1 MKQTPPI
8 FINDQTVYRAD
19 TCLPLEQAAVEG
31 KLSMNAVAHGA
42 YPGRQ
47 LPEKI
52 LSGLSSIGYWDAS
65 VKQQWGLPWHRNEG
79 VEVCFLETG
88 KLDFRIE
95 KEENSYVLHPG
106 DITITHPW
114 QQHRIGNPLIGP
126 SRLHWIIFD
135 VNVRRPNQPWKWPD
149 WIILSK
155 NDLRELTDFFRHTD
169 QPIWQSTKYLRQC
182 FIEVSQIL
190 SSEQPDQHL
199 SLLSV
204 KINELFILLL
214 EQFRMH
220 QPILQPSISS
230 SQKTVEI
237 FLDNLQSNI
246 DAVLY
251 LWTLDEMAGQCGLG
265 KTQFRHYCKQLTNM
279 LPMEYLTKCRID
291 WAVKLMKQDR
301 STSITKLAF
310 ACGFNSGQYFSN
322 TFKKIKGVSPK
333 QFLAKLDKNPPTAKL

>member
-1 MKQTPPI
+1 MKRTPPI
-8 FINDQTVYRAD
+8 FVSDQDTYKAD
-19 TCLPLEQAAVEG
+19 TCLPLEQAASEG
-31 KLSMNAVAHGA
+31 KLSMNAVAHGS

-47 LPEKI
+47 LSKKI
-52 LSGLSSIGYWDAS
+52 LPGLSSIGYWDAS

-95 KEENSYVLHPG
+95 REENQYELQPG
-106 DITITHPW
+106 NITITHPW
-114 QQHRIGNPLIGP
+114 QQHRIGNPLVGP

-135 VNVRRPNQPWKWPD
+135 VNVRRPNQPWKWPN

-155 NDLRELTDFFRHTD
+155 NDIQELTDFFRHTD
-169 QPIWQSTKYLRQC
+169 QPVWQSTKHLREC
-182 FIEVSQIL
+182 FIEIAHML
-190 SSEQPDQHL
+190 GSEKPDDHL

-220 QPILQPSISS
+220 KPVLQPSISS

-237 FLDNLQSNI
+237 FLENLESNI
-246 DAVLY
+246 DSVSY
-251 LWTLDEMAGQCGLG
+251 LWTVDEMAGQCGLG
-265 KTQFRHYCKQLTNM
+265 KTQFRRYCKQLTNM
-279 LPMEYLTKCRID
+279 LPMDYLAKCRING
-291 WAVKLMKQDR
+291 AIKLMTEDR
-301 STSITKLAF
+301 SISITKLAF
-310 ACGFNSGQYFSN
+310 LCGFNSSQYFSN

-333 QFLAKLDKNPPTAKL
+333 QFITNLNEE